1 MDRTAP
7 ADRANTQLAELEAR
21 YAALR
26 QAARSPG
33 AEPVDVLDAAFTE
46 LEGAIDLLRADGAAP
61 GGPAAASAA
70 GEQRLGSGGSD
81 SAERSLLRAAFQDTP
96 VPLFL
101 LTRDGTVQRVN
112 KAAGDLIG
120 AKPGYATGRPFTAFV
135 SLASRAAVNSQLT
148 AVARTGKQRRIRC
161 SLLAAGGLVPSE
173 LIIGTVGVRGEADP
187 LMVAVRDAAGRPANA
202 DTAGRPANA
211 AAPRDAVRQANAAA
225 PRDAVR
231 ARQAADVPA
240 HDVPAHNAAVHDA
253 AVGGDA
259 DGPGG
264 DGTRLSAV
272 QAITRR
278 LDLVTAVARLLLENE
293 GFSESRTLQ
302 RCARLIAAELRTWVI
317 VDLERR
323 HRMRRQFVLGPDD
336 AGLAELTSA
345 IAAVDPPPGSVPC
358 TVHESGRPALI
369 AHAEDTGA
377 LGDGL
382 DGEPLLVKMDA
393 TSVLSVPLADGE
405 NWYGVLTLVRR
416 AADGHFRVADLALVE
431 ELGEQMALA
440 IRVDRTFRRRSDT
453 ADALHAS
460 LLPRR
465 MPEIPGLKIAAT
477 YIAAAEDPEVGGD
490 FYDVYQT
497 PDGWG
502 LAVGD
507 VCGKGE
513 EAAAVTA
520 AARHAI
526 RVLARRCAD
535 PAGVLAGANEIVLAE
550 EFALDGGFVTANI
563 AHLSWLD
570 GKLRMV
576 IGSAGH
582 PAAILLR
589 ADGRVRT
596 MNGGGLPLGLF
607 PDSSPATQELTMD
620 AGDVL
625 FLYTDGVAQAR
636 GPNNTY
642 FQDRLA
648 DELAGLAGSTAAD
661 LVASM
666 RQAMLAFSG
675 GNLIDDVT
683 MLAVRVGRLPKGSG
697 SAAGTGAARNTSSPV
712 A

>member
-1 MDRTAP
+1 LTDRTARP
-7 ADRANTQLAELEAR
+7 DRASTQLTELEAR

-33 AEPVDVLDAAFTE
+33 AEPGDVLDAAFTE

-61 GGPAAASAA
+61 GSAAAA
-70 GEQRLGSGGSD
+70 GELHPGGGGGD
-81 SAERSLLRAAFQDTP
+81 NAERSLLRAAFHLAP

-135 SLASRAAVNSQLT
+135 NLPSRAAVNSQLT
-148 AVARTGKQRRIRC
+148 AVARTGRQRAIRC
-161 SLLAAGGLVPSE
+161 SLLAADGLVSSE
-173 LIIGTVGVRGEADP
+173 LIIGTVAVRGEADP
-187 LMVAVRDAAGRPANA
+187 LIVAVRDTADR
-202 DTAGRPANA
+202 DTADRPPKPA
-211 AAPRDAVRQANAAA
+211 AARAA
-225 PRDAVR
+225 
-231 ARQAADVPA
+231 
-240 HDVPAHNAAVHDA
+240 HDA
-253 AVGGDA
+253 ARDDAARDEAARDEAARDEAARDA

-264 DGTRLSAV
+264 DGGRLGAV

-278 LDLVTAVARLLLENE
+278 LDLVTAVARLLLENQ

-302 RCARLIAAELRTWVI
+302 RCARLIAAELTTWVI

-323 HRMRRQFVLGPDD
+323 HRIRRQFVLGPDD

-345 IAAVDPPPGSVPC
+345 IAAADPPPGSIPC
-358 TVHESGRPALI
+358 IVHESGRPALI
-369 AHAEDTGA
+369 AHAEDTGV

-393 TSVLSVPLADGE
+393 TSVLSVPLAAGE
-405 NWYGVLTLVRR
+405 NRYGVLTLVRR

-477 YIAAAEDPEVGGD
+477 YIAAVEDPEVGGD

-550 EFALDGGFVTANI
+550 EFALDGGFVTANV

-570 GKLRMV
+570 GKLRAV

-607 PDSSPATQELTMD
+607 PDASPATQELTMD

-625 FLYTDGVAQAR
+625 YLYTDGVAQAR

-666 RQAMLAFSG
+666 RQAMLTFSA

-697 SAAGTGAARNTSSPV
+697 SGTATRPARKTPTPL

>member
-1 MDRTAP
+1 MDRTARPP
-7 ADRANTQLAELEAR
+7 AHTQLTELEAR
-21 YAALR
+21 YAALQ

-33 AEPVDVLDAAFTE
+33 AEPGDVLDAAFTE
-46 LEGAIDLLRADGAAP
+46 LEGAIDLLRANGAAP
-61 GGPAAASAA
+61 GAPAAGA
-70 GEQRLGSGGSD
+70 GEQHLGGD
-81 SAERSLLRAAFQDTP
+81 NAERSLLRAAFQDTP

-101 LTRDGTVQRVN
+101 LTRDGVVQRVN

-135 SLASRAAVNSQLT
+135 NLPSRAAVNSQLT
-148 AVARTGKQRRIRC
+148 AVARTGKQRAIRC
-161 SLLAAGGLVPSE
+161 SLLAADGLVPTE
-173 LIIGTVGVRGEADP
+173 LIIGTVAVRGEADP
-187 LMVAVRDAAGRPANA
+187 LIVAARDPG
-202 DTAGRPANA
+202 
-211 AAPRDAVRQANAAA
+211 
-225 PRDAVR
+225 
-231 ARQAADVPA
+231 VPA
-240 HDVPAHNAAVHDA
+240 SKSADRPPKPATRSAKPAPEDPA
-253 AVGGDA
+253 RDEA
-259 DGPGG
+259 DGPG
-264 DGTRLSAV
+264 DDAARLGAV

-278 LDLVTAVARLLLENE
+278 LDLVTAVARLLLENQ

-302 RCARLIAAELRTWVI
+302 RVARLIAAELTTWVI

-323 HRMRRQFVLGPDD
+323 HRVRRQFVLGPDD

-345 IAAVDPPPGSVPC
+345 IAAVDPPPGSIPC

-369 AHAEDTGA
+369 AHAEDTGV

-405 NWYGVLTLVRR
+405 NRYGVLSLVRR
-416 AADGHFRVADLALVE
+416 AADGHFKVADLALVE

-477 YIAAAEDPEVGGD
+477 YIASAEDPEVGGD

-535 PAGVLAGANEIVLAE
+535 PGEVLAGANEIVLAE
-550 EFALDGGFVTANI
+550 EFALDGGFVTANV

-570 GKLRMV
+570 GKLRVV

-666 RQAMLAFSG
+666 RQAMLAFSA

-683 MLAVRVGRLPKGSG
+683 MLAVRVGRLPKG
-697 SAAGTGAARNTSSPV
+697 TLLSSP